1 MKRPIAKI
9 NNKEIYLDIG
19 NYENDKSLY
28 LGLVDAEGKLYDEI
42 TINFKD
48 MANIAMNYIYINNKI
63 SDGLIDYL
71 KDKKIISDT
80 LMYKRHSSGSY
91 ELVKVDLDELRY
103 YDNDSV
109 DRFENIYDKK
119 YFSTEVEEK

>member
-28 LGLVDAEGKLYDEI
+28 LGLVDDKGKLYDEI
-42 TINFKD
+42 TINLKD
-48 MANIAMNYIYINNKI
+48 MPNIAMNYIYINNKI
-63 SDGLIDYL
+63 SDGLVDYL

-109 DRFENIYDKK
+109 DRFEDIYDKK

>member
-28 LGLVDAEGKLYDEI
+28 LGLVDDKGKLYDEI
-42 TINFKD
+42 TINLKD
-48 MANIAMNYIYINNKI
+48 MPNIAMNYIYINNKI
-63 SDGLIDYL
+63 SDGLVDYL
-71 KDKKIISDT
+71 KYKKIISDT

-109 DRFENIYDKK
+109 DRFEDIYDKK

>member
-1 MKRPIAKI
+1 MKKPIAKI
-9 NNKEIYLDIG
+9 NNKKIYFDIN

-28 LGLVDAEGKLYDEI
+28 LGLVDDKGKLYDEL

-48 MANIAMNYIYINNKI
+48 MQHIAVDYVYLNNNI

-71 KDKKIISDT
+71 KDKKIFSDT
-80 LMYKRHSSGSY
+80 LTYKKYNLESY
-91 ELVKVDLDELRY
+91 ELVKVNLDELRY

-109 DRFENIYDKK
+109 DKFLDVYEKK
-119 YFSTEVEEK
+119 YISIEIEER

>member
-28 LGLVDAEGKLYDEI
+28 LGLVDDKGKLYDEI

-48 MANIAMNYIYINNKI
+48 MPNIAMNYIYINNKI
-63 SDGLIDYL
+63 SDGLVDYL

>member
-28 LGLVDAEGKLYDEI
+28 LGLVDDEGKLYDEI

-109 DRFENIYDKK
+109 DRFEDIYDKK
-119 YFSTEVEEK
+119 YYSTEVEEK

>member
-28 LGLVDAEGKLYDEI
+28 LGLVDVEGKLYDEI

-63 SDGLIDYL
+63 SDGLVDYL

-80 LMYKRHSSGSY
+80 LMYKRHTSGSY

>member
-1 MKRPIAKI
+1 MKRPIVKI

-28 LGLVDAEGKLYDEI
+28 LSLVDDKGNLYDEI
-42 TINFKD
+42 TINLKD
-48 MANIAMNYIYINNKI
+48 TPNIAMNYIYINNKI
-63 SDGLIDYL
+63 SDGLVDYL

-80 LMYKRHSSGSY
+80 LMYKRHCSGSY

>member
-28 LGLVDAEGKLYDEI
+28 LGLVDDEGKLYDEI

>member
-28 LGLVDAEGKLYDEI
+28 LGLVDVEGKLYDEI

-48 MANIAMNYIYINNKI
+48 MPNIAMNYIYINNKI
-63 SDGLIDYL
+63 SDGLVDYL

-80 LMYKRHSSGSY
+80 LMYKRHTSGSY